1 MSGLLFKPAARPGK
15 QTELGMKEGSNDEAN
30 RKGRGREARKTG
42 FGAQSAERFVVR
54 LCRAL
59 LPPPMACYP
68 TWAALLKD
76 WILDKTYG
84 TLERACNRAAVLQN
98 VKIPASV
105 VFLGNQ
111 PIPT

>member
-1 MSGLLFKPAARPGK
+1 MKQIEKGEGEGLGK
-15 QTELGMKEGSNDEAN
+15 
-30 RKGRGREARKTG
+30 RGLAPKAPNG
-42 FGAQSAERFVVR
+42 LSVDYAGPCYP
-54 LCRAL
+54 L
-59 LPPPMACYP
+59 PMAFYP

-84 TLERACNRAAVLQN
+84 TLERACNRVAVLED

-111 PIPT
+111 PIPTYAVVSPRR

>member
-1 MSGLLFKPAARPGK
+1 MKQIEKGEGGRLGKRGLAPKAPSSLSVDHAGPCYP
-15 QTELGMKEGSNDEAN
+15 L
-30 RKGRGREARKTG
+30 
-42 FGAQSAERFVVR
+42 
-54 LCRAL
+54 
-59 LPPPMACYP
+59 PMACYP

-111 PIPT
+111 PIPTYAVVSPRR

>member
-1 MSGLLFKPAARPGK
+1 MKQIEKGEGERLVSRGSAPSAPNGLSVDYAGPCYPL
-15 QTELGMKEGSNDEAN
+15 
-30 RKGRGREARKTG
+30 
-42 FGAQSAERFVVR
+42 
-54 LCRAL
+54 
-59 LPPPMACYP
+59 PMACYP

-84 TLERACNRAAVLQN
+84 TLERACNPAAVLQD

-111 PIPT
+111 PIPTYAVVSPRR

>member
-1 MSGLLFKPAARPGK
+1 
-15 QTELGMKEGSNDEAN
+15 MKEGSNNEAN

-42 FGAQSAERFVVR
+42 FGAQSAERFVRR

-59 LPPPMACYP
+59 LPSPDGVLRNL
-68 TWAALLKD
+68 AALLKD

-84 TLERACNRAAVLQN
+84 TLERACNRVAVLED

-111 PIPT
+111 PIPTYAVVSPRR